1 MPENYNII
9 WLFYSQGKNNGILVI
24 GQYYSG
30 INRMEAGNIF
40 ST

>member
-1 MPENYNII
+1 MPENYNITF
-9 WLFYSQGKNNGILVI
+9 LFTGKKSGILVI
-24 GQYYSG
+24 GQYYGG